1 MPSRCPSASLATCSR
16 SPGREPD
23 DRASLRCVSDFPP
36 HDRPLKPPVPLATCT
51 GTCFGRSGEKRGRSL
66 YSRRSDVKLLS
77 VLLVAAA
84 ALSLALSAPA
94 IAGGLS
100 AAPADL
106 VTQLPRS
113 YDEFIRRWT
122 GLIQAVGEGGGQKTE
137 CMQYLCTTSWV
148 DADDS
153 EIVQAYPSPSITVAY
168 FA

>member
-1 MPSRCPSASLATCSR
+1 
-16 SPGREPD
+16 
-23 DRASLRCVSDFPP
+23 
-36 HDRPLKPPVPLATCT
+36 
-51 GTCFGRSGEKRGRSL
+51 
-66 YSRRSDVKLLS
+66 LLS

-113 YDEFIRRWT
+113 YDEFIRRRT

-153 EIVQAYPSPSITVAY
+153 EIVQAYLLAWFVVALRSTR
-168 FA
+168 FMSM